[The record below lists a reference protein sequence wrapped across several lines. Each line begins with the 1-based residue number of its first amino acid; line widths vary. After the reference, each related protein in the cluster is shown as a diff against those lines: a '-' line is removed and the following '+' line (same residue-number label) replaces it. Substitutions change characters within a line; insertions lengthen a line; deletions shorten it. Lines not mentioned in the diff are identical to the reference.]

1 MYINLPFDIK
11 AQDLLQRDKV
21 VTGMKI
27 KKKIIL
33 TIVFALSLLPML
45 LSQYGGMRGI
55 QEISGLINLTN
66 PIGLLA
72 LLLFLVGVW
81 VPFENKKTGW
91 TMGILGT
98 IGMVISEIY
107 NYFTWHVLTITGE
120 ISLKNSI
127 LLAFPE
133 FYLGLVVSV
142 LMVVVYLLIAKKQ

>member
-1 MYINLPFDIK
+1 MEL
-11 AQDLLQRDKV
+11 
-21 VTGMKI
+21 
-27 KKKIIL
+27 KKKIKL
-33 TIVFALSLLPML
+33 TLMFALSLLPMV

-72 LLLFLVGVW
+72 LVLFLVGVW
-81 VPFENKKTGW
+81 VPFENKKAGW
-91 TMGILGT
+91 AMGILGT

-127 LLAFPE
+127 MLAFPE
-133 FYLGLVVSV
+133 FYLGLIVSI
-142 LMVVVYLLIAKKQ
+142 LMVVVYLLITKKQ

>member
-1 MYINLPFDIK
+1 MEL
-11 AQDLLQRDKV
+11 
-21 VTGMKI
+21 
-27 KKKIIL
+27 KKKIKL
-33 TIVFALSLLPML
+33 TLMFALSLLPMV

-72 LLLFLVGVW
+72 LVLFLVGVW
-81 VPFENKKTGW
+81 VPFENKRTGW
-91 TMGILGT
+91 IMGLVGT
-98 IGMVISEIY
+98 VGMVVSEIY

-142 LMVVVYLLIAKKQ
+142 LMVVVYLLITKKQ

>member
-1 MYINLPFDIK
+1 M
-11 AQDLLQRDKV
+11 
-21 VTGMKI
+21 
-27 KKKIIL
+27 KKKLIL
-33 TIVFALSLLPML
+33 TAAFVISLAPML

-72 LLLFLVGVW
+72 LVLFLVGVW

-91 TMGILGT
+91 AMGILGT

-127 LLAFPE
+127 MLAFPE

-142 LMVVVYLLIAKKQ
+142 LMVVVYLAITRRNRKEVIL

>member
-1 MYINLPFDIK
+1 MEL
-11 AQDLLQRDKV
+11 
-21 VTGMKI
+21 
-27 KKKIIL
+27 KKKIKL
-33 TIVFALSLLPML
+33 TLMFALSLLPMV

-72 LLLFLVGVW
+72 LVLFLVGVW
-81 VPFENKKTGW
+81 VPFENEKTGW
-91 TMGILGT
+91 TFGLIGT
-98 IGMVISEIY
+98 IGIVLSEVY

-127 LLAFPE
+127 MLAFPE

>member
-1 MYINLPFDIK
+1 
-11 AQDLLQRDKV
+11 
-21 VTGMKI
+21 MKI

-33 TIVFALSLLPML
+33 TIVFALSLLPMV

-81 VPFENKKTGW
+81 APFENKKTGW
-91 TMGILGT
+91 AMGILGT

-142 LMVVVYLLIAKKQ
+142 LMVVVYLLITKKQ